1 MKRRDFMKKAG
12 VVAASGAFSPLM
24 FASAQASSFR
34 LEMVSSFPASLD
46 IIYGG
51 GESVAQFMNEITG
64 GDVQITVYPAGAQI
78 GGLEVYDAVSSG
90 AFALGHSAAYYYT
103 GRDLAHAFFTAV
115 PFGLTA
121 QQQNAWLLAGGA
133 QELWDELNA
142 GDNLIAFAA
151 GNTGTQM
158 AGWFRREINTPQDLR
173 GLTMRIPGFG
183 GEVMSRA
190 GVNVQNLPGGEIF
203 LALDTGVIDATEW
216 VGPYDDEILGLNQ
229 AAQFYYGPGWQEP
242 CATLCLYLN
251 LDTFN
256 SFPPEIQE
264 AFRLAARAANE
275 TMLSRY
281 EAANGP
287 ALQRLAESGTQVR
300 TFSPEVLAALQG
312 YMEEVHEQSA
322 ANNEF
327 YARTLTS
334 FTAFRENIREW
345 HRQGEYAFQN
355 FVYSSGEGETS

>member
-1 MKRRDFMKKAG
+1 MKRRDFLKKTG
-12 VVAASGAFSPLM
+12 VVAASTAFSPLM
-24 FASAQASSFR
+24 FASAQAGTFR
-34 LEMVSSFPASLD
+34 LELVSSFPGSLD

-51 GESVAQFMNEITG
+51 GETVAQALNDLTG
-64 GDVQITVYPAGAQI
+64 GDVQVTVYPAGAQI

-121 QQQNAWLLAGGA
+121 QQHNAWLIAGGG
-133 QELWDELNA
+133 QVLWDEINA
-142 GDNLIAFAA
+142 RDNLIAFAA

-158 AGWFRREINTPQDLR
+158 GGWFRREINTLEDLR
-173 GLTMRIPGFG
+173 GLTMRVPGFG

-229 AAQFYYGPGWQEP
+229 AAPYYYGPAWQEP
-242 CATLCLYLN
+242 GATLCLYVN
-251 LDTFN
+251 LDTYN
-256 SFPPEIQE
+256 SFPPEVQT
-264 AFRLAARAANE
+264 ALRLAAQSANE

-281 EAANGP
+281 EAENGP
-287 ALQRLAESGTQVR
+287 ALQRLVDTGTEVR
-300 TFSPEVLAALQG
+300 TFSPEILAALQG
-312 YMEEVHEQSA
+312 YMESIHETNA
-322 ANNEF
+322 AGNEF
-327 YARTLTS
+327 YARTLES
-334 FTAFRENIREW
+334 FSIFRDSVRDWN
-345 HRQGEYAFQN
+345 RQAQYAFQN
-355 FVYSSGEGETS
+355 FVYTQEEQG

>member
-1 MKRRDFMKKAG
+1 MKRRDFLKKSG
-12 VVAASGAFSPLM
+12 VIAASSAFSPLM
-24 FASAQASSFR
+24 FASAQGSMR
-34 LEMVSSFPASLD
+34 LEMVSSFPSSLD

-51 GESVAQFMNEITG
+51 GETVAQNLKDLTNGE
-64 GDVQITVYPAGAQI
+64 VEVTVYPAGAQV

-90 AFALGHSAAYYYT
+90 AFAMGHSASYYYT

-121 QQQNAWLLAGGA
+121 QQHNAWLIAGGG
-133 QELWDELNA
+133 QELWDEINA
-142 GDNLIAFAA
+142 RDNLIAFAA

-158 AGWFRREINTPQDLR
+158 GGWFRREINAPADLK

-183 GEVMSRA
+183 GEVMSKA

-216 VGPYDDEILGLNQ
+216 VGPYDDEILGLNK
-229 AAQFYYGPGWQEP
+229 AAQYYYGPGWQEP
-242 CATLCLYLN
+242 GATLCVYVN

-256 SFPPEIQE
+256 GFPPEVQE
-264 AFRLAARAANE
+264 AVRLAASSANE

-287 ALQRLAESGTQVR
+287 ALQRLMDSGTQVR
-300 TFSPEVLAALQG
+300 TFSPEILAALEG
-312 YMEEVHEQSA
+312 YITEIHD
-322 ANNEF
+322 ANKEGNEF
-327 YARTLTS
+327 YGRTLES
-334 FTAFRENIREW
+334 FSTFRDSVRAW
-345 HRQGEYAFQN
+345 HKQAEYAFQN
-355 FVYSSGEGETS
+355 FVYSQEES

>member
-1 MKRRDFMKKAG
+1 MKRRDFLKKSG
-12 VVAASGAFSPLM
+12 VIAASSAFSPLM
-24 FASAQASSFR
+24 FASAQGSIR
-34 LEMVSSFPASLD
+34 LEMVSSFPSSLD

-51 GESVAQFMNEITG
+51 GESVAQNLSALTNGE
-64 GDVQITVYPAGAQI
+64 VEVTVYPAGAQI

-90 AFALGHSAAYYYT
+90 AFAMGHSASYYYT
-103 GRDLAHAFFTAV
+103 GRDLAHAFFAAV

-121 QQQNAWLLAGGA
+121 QQHDAWIIAGGG
-133 QELWDELNA
+133 QELWDEINA
-142 GDNLIAFAA
+142 RDNLIAFAA

-158 AGWFRREINTPQDLR
+158 GGWFRREINTPEDLR

-229 AAQFYYGPGWQEP
+229 AAPYYYSPGWHEP
-242 CATLCLYLN
+242 GATLCVYIN

-256 SFPPEIQE
+256 GFPPEIQE
-264 AFRLAARAANE
+264 AVRLAASAANK
-275 TMLSRY
+275 TMLARY
-281 EAANGP
+281 DAENGP
-287 ALQRLAESGTQVR
+287 ALQRLLESGTELR
-300 TFSPEVLAALQG
+300 SFSPEVLSVLEG
-312 YMEEVHEQSA
+312 YMNEVHE
-322 ANNEF
+322 ANTQGNEF
-327 YARTLTS
+327 YARTLES
-334 FTAFRENIREW
+334 FTGFRDSVRAW

-355 FVYSSGEGETS
+355 FIYTQDEQG